1 MLHHPTC
8 MKPCKEWEKLPINWL
23 AGFLPSTVY
32 GFSNCRNIAKTSA
45 WSSIWK
51 FWNLLTQESL
61 QQGYTLYILQYMKY
75 QYDIWYVYCIYDI
88 CIHII
93 YIRTIDYINSYY
105 WDVSTCHGF
114 PDFLTLWTPWH
125 LALHRRGIGL
135 FAKLFPHLTSMKFIG
150 FIQLWYF
157 KMFSR
162 FDTTIQF
169 VFFFLGGF
177 RVTCEPVSIWHLGMI
192 FFSRHLVWPYGLLW
206 IWSSCHRTPS
216 PKGSSVRESCKN
228 DLTFQAAEATH
239 YNDYILYIYAESV

>member
-1 MLHHPTC
+1 MIYD
-8 MKPCKEWEKLPINWL
+8 M
-23 AGFLPSTVY
+23 
-32 GFSNCRNIAKTSA
+32 
-45 WSSIWK
+45 
-51 FWNLLTQESL
+51 
-61 QQGYTLYILQYMKY
+61 YIE
-75 QYDIWYVYCIYDI
+75 YCIDDK
-88 CIHII
+88 CIYII

-114 PDFLTLWTPWH
+114 PAFLTLWTPWH

-192 FFSRHLVWPYGLLW
+192 FFSRHLVWAYGLLW

-216 PKGSSVRESCKN
+216 PKVVQYGNLAKMTWHFRLLKQH
-228 DLTFQAAEATH
+228 TT
-239 YNDYILYIYAESV
+239 IIIYIYTECIEYFFPTYDVFVSSIMCPIWLSFYESYFFLMTMFKYSLLATPSSLEYTILSIFEW